1 MKKIR
6 ATVLGLSICLA
17 FTQWG
22 FADNPII
29 QTNYTADPAP
39 MVHNDTVFLYTS
51 HDEDDAQGF
60 KMNNWMLYTSTDLVN
75 WTDHGIIASLNS
87 FSWQAGSAWA
97 PQCVERNGKFY
108 MYCPLNSKLNNNR
121 ISVGV
126 LVSNSPYGPF
136 TDPLGKP
143 LITDTPGANDY
154 DPTAFVDDDGQAY
167 LSWGGN
173 GPCMWAKLNEDMI
186 SVSGSVQK
194 YVIDFTGTPGEAA
207 YTEGPWY
214 YKKGKNYYLA
224 WASRCCPEGIG
235 YAMGSSFAGP
245 WKCKGVIMA
254 PNARSSGNHPGL
266 MDFKGKSYVF
276 GFDYELLFTR
286 IPYSTSKPERRSI
299 CLKEMTFNADGSIKE
314 VPWWG
319 AGAPL
324 PGVPQVDTLS
334 PYDRTQAETICWE
347 FGVRTE
353 ICKDS
358 GGGMDVDSIH
368 NGDFIKVKGLDFGA
382 NGATSFEAR
391 VASATSGGNI
401 EIHVDTTT
409 GPLLGTCAVTGTGGW
424 QTWTTKSCTISGVTG
439 VHDLFFKFTGG
450 SGLLFNFN
458 WWKFTR
464 PNSIIEKGMEKRA
477 GFGDNIKAII
487 NKGKSNTLRLNFS
500 QPVTEKNLNVCLFNL
515 SGRLVRTLFTGTVN
529 NSELNMNL
537 SEIRSGAYVLKILS
551 DDKEVLTKTIA
562 LN

>member
-1 MKKIR
+1 MKKNFR

-22 FADNPII
+22 FAENPII

-97 PQCVERNGKFY
+97 PQCIERNNKFY
-108 MYCPLNSKLNNNR
+108 LYCPLNNKLNGR
-121 ISVGV
+121 ISIGV
-126 LVSNSPYGPF
+126 LVSDSPYGPF

-143 LITDTPGANDY
+143 LITNTQGANDY
-154 DPTAFVDDDGQAY
+154 DPSVIIDDDGQAY
-167 LSWGGN
+167 ISWGGN

-194 YVIDFTGTPGEAA
+194 TNIDFTGTPSEAS

-214 YKKGKNYYLA
+214 YKKGTNYYLA

-235 YAMGSSFAGP
+235 YAMGPSFAGP
-245 WKCKGVIMA
+245 WKCKGLIMA
-254 PNARSSGNHPGL
+254 PNPRSSGNHPGL

-334 PYDRTQAETICWE
+334 PYDKTEAETICWE

-353 ICKDS
+353 PCKDN

-368 NGDFIKVKGLDFGA
+368 NGDFIKVKGVDFGT
-382 NGATSFEAR
+382 NGAASFEAR

-401 EIHVDTTT
+401 EIHIDTTT

-424 QTWTTKSCTISGVTG
+424 QTWTTKSCTVSGVTG
-439 VHDLFFKFTGG
+439 VRNLFFKFTGG
-450 SGLLFNFN
+450 NGLLFNFN
-458 WWKFTR
+458 WWKFT
-464 PNSIIEKGMEKRA
+464 PSTSILS
-477 GFGDNIKAII
+477 NKASFKQSTSSFMTRFNPLSGNTIISYNLQNTGHVII
-487 NKGKSNTLRLNFS
+487 NIFDQQGKRVASIANGMVTSGLHEAVWNTK
-500 QPVTEKNLNVCLFNL
+500 QIP
-515 SGRLVRTLFTGTVN
+515 SGLYFCKV
-529 NSELNMNL
+529 
-537 SEIRSGAYVLKILS
+537 
-551 DDKEVLTKTIA
+551 A
-562 LN
+562 LDGRDLAAGKVVVGK